1 MVNVVGLGYMG
12 LPTALMLAVHGVEVV
27 GTDCNRKLVET
38 LQSGQVTF
46 QEAGL
51 EKLLQQAVARGTV
64 FTTEYQSSEVY
75 IISVP
80 TPYIADSRKVD
91 PVYVLNAVRDVLRV
105 CPPGAILV
113 IESTIP
119 PGTID
124 QFVRPIIRDAG
135 WQLGANLHLA
145 HAPERIITGNMIPEL
160 EKNARVIGADS
171 PEIGEKIRA
180 LYAAFCQGEIVV
192 TDIRTAEMTKVVENT
207 FRAVNIA
214 FANEL
219 SLVSKKAGVDVHEL
233 IRICNMH
240 PRVNIL
246 QPGPGVGGHCI
257 SVDPWFLV
265 GDYPEETHLIRQA
278 MLMNES
284 MPEHVLERIL
294 ELMNEHGID
303 DLGSVGLYGISFKEN
318 VDDYRD
324 SPTLQLLERMHEK
337 GLYGVRTYDPMI
349 HHNVAEGQ
357 VQDFDVFLKD
367 LSLLVLMV
375 GHDHILRHT
384 DRLKGICVL
393 DTRHKLSAEKAEQ
406 L

>member
-12 LPTALMLAVHGVEVV
+12 LPTALMMATHGVEVI
-27 GTDCNRKLVET
+27 GTDCNHQLVES
-38 LQSGQVTF
+38 LRSGHATF
-46 QEAGL
+46 QENGL
-51 EKLLQQAVARGTV
+51 ELLLRKASESGIT
-64 FTTEYQSSEVY
+64 FTTEYPSSDVY

-80 TPYIADSRKVD
+80 TPFVEVSRRVD
-91 PVYVLNAVRDVLRV
+91 PIYVLNAVRDVLKV
-105 CPPGAILV
+105 CPEGATLV

-124 QFVRPIIRDAG
+124 EYVRPIIQAAG
-135 WQLGANLHLA
+135 WQLGTNLHLA
-145 HAPERIITGNMIPEL
+145 HAPERIITGNMLSEL
-160 EKNARVIGADS
+160 ENNARVIGADD

-180 LYAAFCQGEIVV
+180 LYATFCCGEIVV
-192 TDIRTAEMTKVVENT
+192 TDIRTAEMSKVVENT

-219 SLVSKKAGVDVHEL
+219 SLLSKKAGVDVHEL
-233 IRICNMH
+233 IQICNMH

-284 MPEHVLERIL
+284 MPEHVLERIIQ
-294 ELMNEHGID
+294 MMKEHGMK
-303 DLGSVGLYGISFKEN
+303 DLSRVGLYGISFKEN

-324 SPTLQLLERMHEK
+324 SPTLQLLKRMHEH
-337 GLYGVRTYDPMI
+337 GMNGVRTYDPMI
-349 HHNVAEGQ
+349 HTNVVEGQ
-357 VQDFDVFLKD
+357 FQDFDAFLKD
-367 LSLLVLMV
+367 LSLLVVMV
-375 GHDHILRHT
+375 GHDHIRQNADKLA
-384 DRLKGICVL
+384 GICVL
-393 DTRHKLSAEKAEQ
+393 DTRYALPAESAEQ

>member
-12 LPTALMLAVHGVEVV
+12 LPTALMMATHGVEVV
-27 GTDCNRKLVET
+27 GTDCNNRLVET
-38 LQSGQVTF
+38 LQSGRATF
-46 QEAGL
+46 QETGL
-51 EKLLQQAVARGTV
+51 DQLLNQAVKSGIA
-64 FTTEYQSSEVY
+64 FTTSYPSSDVY

-80 TPYIADSRKVD
+80 TPFVEESRRVD
-91 PVYVLNAVRDVLRV
+91 PVYVLNAVRDVLQV
-105 CPPGAILV
+105 CPEGATLV

-124 QFVRPIIRDAG
+124 EHVRPIIQAAG
-135 WQLGANLHLA
+135 WQLGTNLHLA
-145 HAPERIITGNMIPEL
+145 HAPERIITGNMLPEL
-160 EKNARVIGADS
+160 ENNARVIGADK

-180 LYAAFCQGEIVV
+180 LYATFCHGEIVV
-192 TDIRTAEMTKVVENT
+192 TDIRTAEMSKVVENT

-219 SLVSKKAGVDVHEL
+219 SLLSRKAGVDVHEL

-284 MPEHVLERIL
+284 MPEYVLERMIQ
-294 ELMNEHGID
+294 MMKEHGID
-303 DLGSVGLYGISFKEN
+303 DLNRVGLYGISFKEN

-324 SPTLQLLERMHEK
+324 SPTLQLLERMHVH
-337 GLYGVRTYDPMI
+337 GMRGVRTYDPMI
-349 HHNVAEGQ
+349 HTNVTDGQ
-357 VQDFDVFLKD
+357 LQNFDEFLKD
-367 LSLLVLMV
+367 LSLLVVMV
-375 GHDHILRHT
+375 GHDHIRQNFDKLA
-384 DRLKGICVL
+384 GICVL
-393 DTRHKLSAEKAEQ
+393 DTRNVLPTESVEQ